1 VTANVAPRLCAEF
14 QDACLRRDYE
24 TARVLHDRLLP
35 LHLAL
40 WNCAGTEPAKYA
52 LSLLGKCQETSR
64 LPMVPLDETMR
75 HTVRQA
81 MMHAGLVETFTRA
94 ALIGAAANS
103 PC

>member
-1 VTANVAPRLCAEF
+1 
-14 QDACLRRDYE
+14 
-24 TARVLHDRLLP
+24 LHDRLLP
-35 LHLAL
+35 LHSAL

-64 LPMVPLDETMR
+64 LPLVPLDETMR

-81 MMHAGLVETFTRA
+81 MIHAGLIETSTCA
-94 ALIGAAANS
+94 ALTGAAANL